1 MLLVT
6 HQLFPRIAWK
16 PIKCYRFNNQ
26 EHSTLFPILSNRC
39 GDDLYSIQKG
49 YTWSCLDENIAHK
62 YGIRN
67 SFTIPKFS
75 LYFISTNSLFICY
88 KLWTK

>member
-26 EHSTLFPILSNRC
+26 EHSSLFPILASRC
-39 GDDLYSIQKG
+39 GNNLYSIRNG
-49 YTWSCLDENIAHK
+49 YTWSCLDKSIADKH
-62 YGIRN
+62 GIKDI
-67 SFTIPKFS
+67 FIIPKFS
-75 LYFISTNSLFICY
+75 LYFVSTNGLFICY
-88 KLWTK
+88 KLWTE

>member
-16 PIKCYRFNNQ
+16 PIKCYRFNNK
-26 EHSTLFPILSNRC
+26 EHSTLFPILANRC
-39 GDDLYSIQKG
+39 RDNLYSISNG
-49 YTWSCLDENIAHK
+49 YTWACLDKSIADKH
-62 YGIRN
+62 GIRN

-75 LYFISTNSLFICY
+75 LYFVSINGLFICY
-88 KLWTK
+88 KLWTR